1 MPRCRKN
8 SNCSTGGFTTT
19 SRASGAALRLRWIA
33 RQRRSCTAAF
43 RPMSQHACCER
54 SPNPVRRGT
63 SRCFLNFRWSKGAA
77 GRALHRVTDA
87 PRIRRRHRSAL
98 PNSHEGGQS
107 RLHGR
112 RAVRRLN
119 SSSNS
124 FADERGLDFAMERRD
139 VTVAKPCEQAC
150 CPPACRSGRR
160 HGDFLRSG
168 VDVKTRS
175 PGLSPKPLL

>member
-1 MPRCRKN
+1 MPQGSADAIDLRSPTPMREANRDC
-8 SNCSTGGFTTT
+8 TGG
-19 SRASGAALRLRWIA
+19 
-33 RQRRSCTAAF
+33 
-43 RPMSQHACCER
+43 
-54 SPNPVRRGT
+54 
-63 SRCFLNFRWSKGAA
+63 
-77 GRALHRVTDA
+77 VT
-87 PRIRRRHRSAL
+87 
-98 PNSHEGGQS
+98 
-107 RLHGR
+107 
-112 RAVRRLN
+112 VRRLN